1 MENLNKKLIDDLNHL
16 VTICND
22 GKYGYETAA
31 EEADSAALRS
41 MFSGYSAE
49 RAEFTKQLKAEIRKL
64 GGDPEQGGG
73 PLGAMH
79 RAWINVKTALSS
91 KDNKAVL
98 SACITGEKAAVNAY
112 SDVLK
117 ENELPAETRALLNQ
131 QRRDIEETLNKVEGL
146 HDTIES

>member
-1 MENLNKKLIDDLNHL
+1 MEDLNKKLIDDLNHL

-41 MFSGYSAE
+41 MFSAYSAE
-49 RAEFTKQLKAEIRKL
+49 RAEFTQQLKTQISKL
-64 GGDPEQGGG
+64 GGNPEQGGG
-73 PLGAMH
+73 PVGAMH
-79 RAWINVKTALSS
+79 RAWIDVKTALSS

-98 SACITGEKAAVNAY
+98 GACITGEKAAVNAY
-112 SDVLK
+112 SDVLEK
-117 ENELPAETRALLNQ
+117 NELPAETRTILNQ
-131 QRRDIEETLNKVEGL
+131 QRRNIEETLNKVEGL

>member
-1 MENLNKKLIDDLNHL
+1 MEDVNKKLIDDLNHL

-31 EEADSAALRS
+31 EEADSAALRA

-49 RAEFTKQLKAEIRKL
+49 RAEFTQQLESEIRKF
-64 GGDPEQGGG
+64 GGDSDHGGG
-73 PLGAMH
+73 PIGAIH
-79 RAWINVKTALSS
+79 RAWMDVKTALTS

-98 SACITGEKAAVNAY
+98 GACITGEKAAVNAY
-112 SDVLK
+112 SDVLEK
-117 ENELPAETRALLNQ
+117 NQLPSDTRALLNQ
-131 QRRDIEETLNKVEGL
+131 QRRSIEETLYKVESL